1 LTRHYRQLAL
11 QLNER
16 FVEGPNFWILIFQM
30 VKYPM
35 YVKDDVFIT
44 LSIIVGD
51 VIVIVRFVDQN
62 I

>member
-1 LTRHYRQLAL
+1 
-11 QLNER
+11 
-16 FVEGPNFWILIFQM
+16 
-30 VKYPM
+30 M

-51 VIVIVRFVDQN
+51 VIGIVRFVDQN

>member
-1 LTRHYRQLAL
+1 
-11 QLNER
+11 
-16 FVEGPNFWILIFQM
+16 
-30 VKYPM
+30 M